1 MEGNSG
7 KRKLSFKV
15 AKTGLIFVTYIF
27 HNYYFKNMLLL
38 TKKKKLLKSC
48 QKFQFLFLTADLLQ
62 SVSWFPFLENPLT
75 LFFPTTFFAIH
86 KKVYLLRFF
95 P

>member
-38 TKKKKLLKSC
+38 TKKKTFKIVSEISI
-48 QKFQFLFLTADLLQ
+48 LQ

>member
-38 TKKKKLLKSC
+38 TKKKTFKI
-48 QKFQFLFLTADLLQ
+48 
-62 SVSWFPFLENPLT
+62 VSEISIFILNS
-75 LFFPTTFFAIH
+75 
-86 KKVYLLRFF
+86 
-95 P
+95 